1 MVHATVVERAAS
13 DADLVQAMAEGSE
26 DALGALYLRHGG
38 LVLALARRMLTS
50 REEAEEVLHD
60 TFLGLW
66 RSAGRY
72 HEGRAEVRTYLLA
85 IARNACL
92 SRLRARSARP
102 RAIAELDPHD
112 PAFTM
117 AAPDDGDP
125 IDRVLARRALA
136 SLEDGERELL
146 EEVYFGGWSHAEVS
160 ERHGLPL
167 GTVKSKL
174 RRALLKMRAVLEKG
188 GARDDR

>member
-66 RSAGRY
+66 RNAGRY
-72 HEGRAEVRTYLLA
+72 HEERAGVRTYLLA

-92 SRLRARSARP
+92 TRLRARSARP

-112 PAFTM
+112 PAFAM

-174 RRALLKMRAVLEKG
+174 RRALRKMRAVLEKG